1 MKLAFY
7 ISSIIN
13 LDNVGGFGHIASR
26 TAFSSAERFRQTQF
40 TIANIRSLFP
50 EAHIFLFEIGRDV
63 DQIRND
69 LRHVGNLNIIS
80 AEELDPAVTEL
91 CRTNRSKGT
100 CETAATL
107 LFLKH
112 YMSKLKEYDYVIKIS
127 GRYFFTKMVAG
138 FLNQENTNRYL
149 CKQIHSWEWKP
160 EWGYPEMLKKD
171 EKLFWTPSQS
181 YAVGTGLLDEFHQ
194 SLASVYEYYVNNP
207 ELAKILDFECLLY
220 HYVLQNKPYVEVP
233 WITGGW
239 GGQDG
244 IYNEY

>member
-1 MKLAFY
+1 MKIAFY

-13 LDNVGGFGHIASR
+13 LDNARGFGNIPSR
-26 TAFSSAERFRQTQF
+26 SAFSSAERFRQTQF

-50 EAHIFLFEIGRDV
+50 AAHLFLFEIGREV
-63 DQIRND
+63 DQIRKD
-69 LRHVGNLNIIS
+69 LRHVSNLTIIS
-80 AEELDPAVTEL
+80 AEELDPAITEL

-112 YMSKLKEYDYVIKIS
+112 YINKLKEYDYVVKMS
-127 GRYFFTKMVAG
+127 GRYFFTKIDAG
-138 FLNQENTNRYL
+138 FLNQENINRYV

-160 EWGYPEMLKKD
+160 EWNYPELLKKN

-181 YAVGTGLLDEFHQ
+181 YAVGTGRLDEFHQ
-194 SLASVYEYYVNNP
+194 SLATMYEYYLNNP